1 MDKLACQREWAIS
14 CGALRRNIRP
24 GCCAFRKHSSKCSP
38 PSSSGESAEGISGA
52 GCFTHSRLLRMCG
65 RGSRD
70 GSRRML
76 MLCAKPAHRKVR
88 DEWGT
93 RQIGDA
99 DLLIVEKPAPTKRRW
114 PRSSMGDLSGIRA
127 VLSRRLRTRRPTA
140 VLDRTPPRKQLL
152 KSKLCPQLVLQG
164 LASPDHFRLR
174 AIHQHFGGAAARIV
188 IRSQYRAVGAHVQNG
203 Q

>member
-24 GCCAFRKHSSKCSP
+24 GCCAFRKHSSKCAP

-99 DLLIVEKPAPTKRRW
+99 DLLIVEKPARRC
-114 PRSSMGDLSGIRA
+114 
-127 VLSRRLRTRRPTA
+127 VL
-140 VLDRTPPRKQLL
+140 RKGRYCSHANQHQP
-152 KSKLCPQLVLQG
+152 SEDGRGRVW
-164 LASPDHFRLR
+164 
-174 AIHQHFGGAAARIV
+174 AIYPG
-188 IRSQYRAVGAHVQNG
+188 
-203 Q
+203 